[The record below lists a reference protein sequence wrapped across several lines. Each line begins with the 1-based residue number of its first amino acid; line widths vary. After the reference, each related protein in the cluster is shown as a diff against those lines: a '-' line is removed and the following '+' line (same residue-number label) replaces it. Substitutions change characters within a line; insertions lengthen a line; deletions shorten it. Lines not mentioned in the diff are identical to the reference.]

1 MPERDVIARQVR
13 MAYQLLATA
22 AAIFLLAA
30 GGTAGTGELALKDS
44 CRLPDP
50 ARNVA
55 RGTFEGRRAIR
66 FALGLDDTGTC
77 PADIRRGGYNR
88 AELRSIENLP
98 RGHTVT
104 VRFDV
109 FIPKGFAATGGIA
122 LGQFH
127 QTDGPPLI
135 LLMASGTDYRVTPGS
150 GLRVQGAKVVS
161 RRHLFDARDFGRWHR
176 IEMVARFT
184 AGEDG
189 FIRVASDGA
198 TRFEARGPT
207 VRTEPYF
214 KIGLYGRRDRMTGPL
229 TAYVTPPEITV
240 E

>member
-1 MPERDVIARQVR
+1 MKPGPA
-13 MAYQLLATA
+13 AFA
-22 AAIFLLAA
+22 AALFALAISGA
-30 GGTAGTGELALKDS
+30 ARAGELALKNS

-55 RGTFEGRRAIR
+55 RGVFEDRPAVR
-66 FALGLDDTGTC
+66 FTLGLADTGTC

-88 AELRSIENLP
+88 AELRGIDNLP
-98 RGHTVT
+98 RDRTVT
-104 VRFDV
+104 IRFDV
-109 FIPKGFAATGGIA
+109 FIPNGFAATGGIA

-150 GLRVQGAKVVS
+150 GLRALGAKVVS
-161 RRHLFDARDFGRWHR
+161 RRHLFDAKDFGRWHR
-176 IEMVARFT
+176 IEMAARFSR
-184 AGEDG
+184 GGDG
-189 FIRVASDGA
+189 FIRVASDGV

-214 KIGLYGRRDRMTGPL
+214 KVGLYGRRDRMTGPL
-229 TAYVTPPEITV
+229 TAYVRPPEIAV

>member
-1 MPERDVIARQVR
+1 MKLRSTAF
-13 MAYQLLATA
+13 AAALLALAISGA
-22 AAIFLLAA
+22 ACA
-30 GGTAGTGELALKDS
+30 GELALKDS

-50 ARNVA
+50 SRNVT
-55 RGTFEGRRAIR
+55 RGTFEGRTAIR
-66 FALGLDDTGTC
+66 FTLGLDDTGTC

-98 RGHTVT
+98 RGRTVT

-109 FIPKGFAATGGIA
+109 FIPRDFAATGGVA

-127 QTDGPPLI
+127 QTDGLALI

-150 GLRVQGAKVVS
+150 GLRALGATVVS
-161 RRHLFDARDFGRWHR
+161 RRHLIEARDFGRWHR
-176 IEMVARFT
+176 IEMTARFSR
-184 AGEDG
+184 GGDG

-198 TRFEARGPT
+198 TRFEARGT
-207 VRTEPYF
+207 TLRTEPYF